1 MVNKTKQKEI
11 KWMKMNNRK
20 KGEKTMLTY
29 HAGHSCSICHLNAFW
44 DNIKKM

>member
-1 MVNKTKQKEI
+1 
-11 KWMKMNNRK
+11 MNNRK

-44 DNIKKM
+44 DNIKRCNLLKMQGKI